1 VIFNR
6 FEGQFSVHPKVRL
19 IALNVPGN
27 VETYRQVLRVG
38 ADRNDCLVA
47 SDDSE
52 QLLRAARIATYL
64 HHKEYKLGRPRND
77 FQRTV
82 VPAGRFSDAQML

>member
-1 VIFNR
+1 VIFYR
-6 FEGQFSVHPKVRL
+6 FEGLFSVHPKVRL

-27 VETYRQVLRVG
+27 IETYRQLLRVG

-47 SDDSE
+47 RDDSE

-64 HHKEYKLGRPRND
+64 RHKQYTLGRPQNE